1 MESRRTSFSPLLLL
15 LVLALL
21 AALSACGTQRKAR
34 EVYRRQLTAS
44 LQLPRQADYLPEYA
58 DVTVPRRDTLKV
70 TDLDGREMI
79 IMKAIRDEQSGEMV
93 AAEMLDAAM
102 VTARFRNI
110 AERHG
115 KIDLE
120 FQVVVPPEMQDS
132 RWQLRFHPDMFVLED
147 SLRLDDVVITGADY
161 RKAQL
166 RGYQQYERFLKKIV
180 TDTLAFVDLRNLEIF
195 IERNIPQV
203 YALKTDTTFVTDE
216 VFASYFGVT
225 EQEAIDHYTNKFLL
239 RRNEWRKANRQK
251 MFNKYVKAPL
261 VTEGI
266 RLDTVIRADNGTFIY
281 NYVQTINTRP
291 RLRKVDVVLSG
302 EIYEQDRQVYTIPR
316 CEPLTFYISS
326 VSAFVDGT
334 ERYKT
339 VVISRNVEAN
349 TACNIDFRTGRADID
364 ERLGGNAREIAY
376 IKENLRNL
384 LLNETFI
391 LDSVTIA
398 ASASPEGS
406 LASNNALTLR
416 RSRSASDY
424 FERYIRFVR
433 DSVAREDGYFI
444 SVGEDLAEGTI
455 RGTDRARKEIRFL
468 SRPGGEDWAKL
479 DALVAA
485 DTVLTAD
492 QKARYA
498 EFASIADLD
507 QREKRMKGESW
518 YRYVLDTHYPRL
530 RTVRFTFALHRKG
543 MVKDTIHTTELDT
556 VYMKGVQAIR
566 DHDYQAALA
575 FLAPYHDY
583 NTAVAY
589 VALDR
594 NASAF
599 EILQAS
605 PRTAPVNY
613 MLALIYARGGD
624 DQNAVQHYLNACAQ
638 DRSYISR
645 GNLDPEIAA
654 LIKRYDLHKDPDD
667 DDWGDLIQ

>member
-1 MESRRTSFSPLLLL
+1 MRRGLISCGLLLL
-15 LVLALL
+15 LAAAL
-21 AALSACGTQRKAR
+21 LSACGTRRKAND
-34 EVYRRQLTAS
+34 VYRRQLAAS
-44 LQLPRQADYLPEYA
+44 LQLPRQEEYLPEIA
-58 DVTVPRRDTLKV
+58 NVKAPRRDTLRV

-79 IMKAIRDEQSGEMV
+79 IMKAVRDESSGEMV

-120 FQVVVPPEMQDS
+120 FQVLVPPEMRDS
-132 RWQLRFHPDMFVLED
+132 RWQLRLHPDMFVLED
-147 SLRLDDVVITGADY
+147 SLRLDDVVITGLDY

-166 RGYQQYERFLKKIV
+166 RGYQQYEKFLSRI
-180 TDTLAFVDLRNLEIF
+180 TNDTLAFVDLRNLEIF

-203 YALKTDTTFVTDE
+203 YALKTDTTFVSDE

-225 EQEAIDHYTNKFLL
+225 EQEAIEHYTNKFLR

-251 MFNKYVKAPL
+251 MFNRYVKAPI
-261 VTEGI
+261 VTDGI
-266 RLDTVIRADNGTFIY
+266 RLDTVIRYDNGMFVY

-302 EIYEQDRQVYTIPR
+302 EIFEQEKQVYSVPR
-316 CEPLTFYISS
+316 CDPLTFYISS

-339 VVISRNVEAN
+339 VVLSRSVEAN
-349 TACNIDFRTGRADID
+349 TSCNIDFRTGRADID
-364 ERLGGNAREIAY
+364 ERLGDNAREMAY
-376 IKENLRNL
+376 IRENLRNL
-384 LLNETFI
+384 LLNDTFE

-398 ASASPEGS
+398 AFASPEGS
-406 LASNNALTLR
+406 LAANNALTLR
-416 RSRSASDY
+416 RSRAASEY
-424 FERYIRFVR
+424 FEKYIRYVR
-433 DSVAREDGYFI
+433 DSVRREDGLFLT
-444 SVGEDLAEGTI
+444 VGDDLSEGTL
-455 RGTDRARKEIRFL
+455 RGSGRARKEIPFL
-468 SRPGGEDWAKL
+468 ARPGGEDWAGL

-485 DTVLTAD
+485 DTALTD
-492 QKARYA
+492 VQKARYTELSA
-498 EFASIADLD
+498 IADPD
-507 QREKRMKGESW
+507 ERENRMKGEPW
-518 YRYVLDTHYPRL
+518 YRHVLDTHYPRL

-543 MVKDTIHTTELDT
+543 TIKDTVHTTELDT

-594 NASAF
+594 NLSAM
-599 EILQAS
+599 EILEPL
-605 PRTAPVNY
+605 PRTPQVNY
-613 MLALIYARGGD
+613 MLALLYARQGD
-624 DQNAVQHYLNACAQ
+624 DQAAVQHYLNACGQ

-645 GNLDPEIAA
+645 GNLDPEIST
-654 LIKRYDLHKDPDD
+654 LIKRYDLHKEPEE
-667 DDWGDLIQ
+667 DWGDLIL

>member
-1 MESRRTSFSPLLLL
+1 MRRGLITCGLLLL
-15 LVLALL
+15 LAAAL
-21 AALSACGTQRKAR
+21 LSACGTRRKAND
-34 EVYRRQLTAS
+34 VYRRQLAAS
-44 LQLPRQADYLPEYA
+44 LQLPRQEEYLPEIA
-58 DVTVPRRDTLKV
+58 NVKAPRRDTLRV

-79 IMKAIRDEQSGEMV
+79 IMKAVRDESSGEMV

-120 FQVVVPPEMQDS
+120 FQVLVPPEMRDS
-132 RWQLRFHPDMFVLED
+132 RWQLRLHPDMFVLED
-147 SLRLDDVVITGADY
+147 SLRLDDVVITGLDY

-166 RGYQQYERFLKKIV
+166 RGYQQYEKFLSRI
-180 TDTLAFVDLRNLEIF
+180 TNDMLAFVDLRNLEIF

-203 YALKTDTTFVTDE
+203 YALKTDTTFVSDE

-225 EQEAIDHYTNKFLL
+225 EQEAIEHYTNKFLR

-251 MFNKYVKAPL
+251 MFNRYVKAPI
-261 VTEGI
+261 VTDGI
-266 RLDTVIRADNGTFIY
+266 RLDTVIRYDNGMFVY

-302 EIYEQDRQVYTIPR
+302 EIFEQEKQVYSVPR
-316 CEPLTFYISS
+316 CDPLTFYISS

-339 VVISRNVEAN
+339 VVLSRSVEAN

-364 ERLGGNAREIAY
+364 ERLGDNAREMAY
-376 IKENLRNL
+376 IRENLRNL
-384 LLNETFI
+384 LLNDTFE

-398 ASASPEGS
+398 AFASPEGS
-406 LASNNALTLR
+406 LAANNALTLR
-416 RSRSASDY
+416 RSRAASEY
-424 FERYIRFVR
+424 FEKYIRYVR
-433 DSVAREDGYFI
+433 DSVRREDGLFLT
-444 SVGEDLAEGTI
+444 VGDDLSEGTL
-455 RGTDRARKEIRFL
+455 RGSGRARKEIPFL
-468 SRPGGEDWAKL
+468 ARPGGEDWAGL

-485 DTVLTAD
+485 DTVLTD
-492 QKARYA
+492 VQKARYTELSA
-498 EFASIADLD
+498 IADPD
-507 QREKRMKGESW
+507 ERENRMKGESW
-518 YRYVLDTHYPRL
+518 YRHVLDTHYPRL

-543 MVKDTIHTTELDT
+543 MIKDTVHTTELDT

-594 NASAF
+594 NLSAM
-599 EILQAS
+599 EILEPL
-605 PRTAPVNY
+605 PRTPQVNY
-613 MLALIYARGGD
+613 MLALLYARQGD
-624 DQNAVQHYLNACAQ
+624 DQAAVQHYLNACGQ

-645 GNLDPEIAA
+645 GNLDPEIST
-654 LIKRYDLHKDPDD
+654 LIKRYDLHKEPEE
-667 DDWGDLIQ
+667 DWGDLIL

>member
-1 MESRRTSFSPLLLL
+1 MRRSLITCGLLLL
-15 LVLALL
+15 LAAAL
-21 AALSACGTQRKAR
+21 LSACGTRRKAND
-34 EVYRRQLTAS
+34 VYRRQLVAS
-44 LQLPRQADYLPEYA
+44 LQLPRQEEYLPEVA
-58 DVTVPRRDTLKV
+58 NVKAPRRDTLRV

-79 IMKAIRDEQSGEMV
+79 IMKAVRDESSGEMV

-120 FQVVVPPEMQDS
+120 FQVLVPPEMRDS
-132 RWQLRFHPDMFVLED
+132 RWQLRLHPDMFVLED
-147 SLRLDDVVITGADY
+147 SLRLDDVVITGHDY

-166 RGYQQYERFLKKIV
+166 RGYQQYEKFLSRIIN
-180 TDTLAFVDLRNLEIF
+180 DTLAFVDLRNLEIF

-203 YALKTDTTFVTDE
+203 YALKTDTTFVSDE

-225 EQEAIDHYTNKFLL
+225 EQEAIEHYTNKFLR

-251 MFNKYVKAPL
+251 MFHRYVKAPI
-261 VTEGI
+261 VTDGI
-266 RLDTVIRADNGTFIY
+266 RLDTVIRFDNGTFVY

-302 EIYEQDRQVYTIPR
+302 EIFEQEKQVYSVPR

-339 VVISRNVEAN
+339 VVLSRSVEAN

-364 ERLGGNAREIAY
+364 ERLGNNAREMAY
-376 IKENLRNL
+376 IRENLRNL
-384 LLNETFI
+384 LLNETFE

-406 LASNNALTLR
+406 VAANNALTLR
-416 RSRSASDY
+416 RSRAASEY
-424 FERYIRFVR
+424 FEKYIRYVR
-433 DSVAREDGYFI
+433 DSVRREDGLFLT
-444 SVGEDLAEGTI
+444 VGDDLTEGTL
-455 RGTDRARKEIRFL
+455 RGSGRARKEIPFL
-468 SRPGGEDWAKL
+468 ARPGGEDWAGL

-485 DTVLTAD
+485 DTVLTD
-492 QKARYA
+492 VQKARYTELSA
-498 EFASIADLD
+498 IADSD
-507 QREKRMKGESW
+507 ERENRMKGETW
-518 YRYVLDTHYPRL
+518 YRHVLDNHYPRL

-543 MVKDTIHTTELDT
+543 MVKDTVHTTELDT

-594 NASAF
+594 NLSAM
-599 EILQAS
+599 EILEPL
-605 PRTAPVNY
+605 PRTPQVNY
-613 MLALIYARGGD
+613 MLALLYARQGD
-624 DQNAVQHYLNACAQ
+624 DQAAVQHYLNACGQ

-645 GNLDPEIAA
+645 GNLDPEIST
-654 LIKRYDLHKDPDD
+654 LIKRYDLHKEPEE
-667 DDWGDLIQ
+667 DWGDLIL

>member
-1 MESRRTSFSPLLLL
+1 MRRGLISCGLLLL
-15 LVLALL
+15 LAAAL
-21 AALSACGTQRKAR
+21 LSACGTRRKAND
-34 EVYRRQLTAS
+34 VYRRQLAAS
-44 LQLPRQADYLPEYA
+44 LQLPRQEEYLPEIA
-58 DVTVPRRDTLKV
+58 NVKAPRRDTLRV

-79 IMKAIRDEQSGEMV
+79 IMKAVRDESSGEMV

-120 FQVVVPPEMQDS
+120 FQVLVPPEMRDS
-132 RWQLRFHPDMFVLED
+132 RWQLRLHPDMFVLED
-147 SLRLDDVVITGADY
+147 SLRLDDVVITGLDY

-166 RGYQQYERFLKKIV
+166 RGYQQYEKFLSRI
-180 TDTLAFVDLRNLEIF
+180 TNDTLAFVDLRNLEIF

-203 YALKTDTTFVTDE
+203 YALKTDTTFVSDE

-225 EQEAIDHYTNKFLL
+225 EQEAIEHYTNKFLR

-251 MFNKYVKAPL
+251 MFNRYVKAPI
-261 VTEGI
+261 VTDGI
-266 RLDTVIRADNGTFIY
+266 RLDTVIRYDNGMFVY

-291 RLRKVDVVLSG
+291 RLRKVDIVLSG
-302 EIYEQDRQVYTIPR
+302 EIFEQEKQVYSVPR
-316 CEPLTFYISS
+316 CDPLTFYISS

-339 VVISRNVEAN
+339 VVLSRSVEAN

-364 ERLGGNAREIAY
+364 ERLGDNAREMAY
-376 IKENLRNL
+376 IRENLRNL
-384 LLNETFI
+384 LLNDTFE

-398 ASASPEGS
+398 AFASPEGS
-406 LASNNALTLR
+406 LAANNALTLR
-416 RSRSASDY
+416 RSRAASEY
-424 FERYIRFVR
+424 FEKYIRYVR
-433 DSVAREDGYFI
+433 DSVRREDGLFLT
-444 SVGEDLAEGTI
+444 VGDDLSEGTL
-455 RGTDRARKEIRFL
+455 RGSGRARKEIPFL
-468 SRPGGEDWAKL
+468 ARPGGEDWAGL

-485 DTVLTAD
+485 DTALTD
-492 QKARYA
+492 VQKARYTELSA
-498 EFASIADLD
+498 IADPD
-507 QREKRMKGESW
+507 ERENRMKGEPW
-518 YRYVLDTHYPRL
+518 YRHVLDTHYPRL

-543 MVKDTIHTTELDT
+543 MIKDTVHTTELDT

-594 NASAF
+594 NLSAM
-599 EILQAS
+599 EILEPL
-605 PRTAPVNY
+605 PRTPQVNY
-613 MLALIYARGGD
+613 MLALLYARQGD
-624 DQNAVQHYLNACAQ
+624 DQAAVQHYLNACGQ

-645 GNLDPEIAA
+645 GNLDPEIST
-654 LIKRYDLHKDPDD
+654 LIKRYDLHKEPEE
-667 DDWGDLIQ
+667 DWGDLIL

>member
-1 MESRRTSFSPLLLL
+1 MRRGLISCGLLLL
-15 LVLALL
+15 LAAAL
-21 AALSACGTQRKAR
+21 LSACGTRRKAND
-34 EVYRRQLTAS
+34 VYRRQLAAS
-44 LQLPRQADYLPEYA
+44 LQLPRQEEYLPEIA
-58 DVTVPRRDTLKV
+58 NVKAPRRDTLRV

-79 IMKAIRDEQSGEMV
+79 IMKAVRDESSGEMV

-120 FQVVVPPEMQDS
+120 FQVLVPPEMRDS
-132 RWQLRFHPDMFVLED
+132 RWQLRLHPDMFVLED
-147 SLRLDDVVITGADY
+147 SLRLDDVVITGLDY

-166 RGYQQYERFLKKIV
+166 RGYQQYEKFLSRI
-180 TDTLAFVDLRNLEIF
+180 TNDTLAFVDLRNLEIF

-203 YALKTDTTFVTDE
+203 YALKTDTTFVSDE

-225 EQEAIDHYTNKFLL
+225 EQEAIEHYTNKFLR

-251 MFNKYVKAPL
+251 MFNRYVKAPI
-261 VTEGI
+261 VTDGI
-266 RLDTVIRADNGTFIY
+266 RLDTVIRYDNGMFVY

-302 EIYEQDRQVYTIPR
+302 EIFEQEKQVYSVPR
-316 CEPLTFYISS
+316 CDPLTFYISS

-339 VVISRNVEAN
+339 VVLSRSVEAN

-364 ERLGGNAREIAY
+364 ERLGDNAREMAY
-376 IKENLRNL
+376 IRENLRNL
-384 LLNETFI
+384 LLNDTFE

-398 ASASPEGS
+398 AFASPEGS
-406 LASNNALTLR
+406 LAANNALTLR
-416 RSRSASDY
+416 RSRAASEY
-424 FERYIRFVR
+424 FEKYIRYVR
-433 DSVAREDGYFI
+433 DSVRREDGLFLT
-444 SVGEDLAEGTI
+444 VGDDLSEGTL
-455 RGTDRARKEIRFL
+455 RGSGRARKEIPFL
-468 SRPGGEDWAKL
+468 ARPGGEDWAGL

-485 DTVLTAD
+485 DTVLTD
-492 QKARYA
+492 VQKARYTELSA
-498 EFASIADLD
+498 IADPD
-507 QREKRMKGESW
+507 ERENRMKGEPW
-518 YRYVLDTHYPRL
+518 YRHVLDTHYPRL

-543 MVKDTIHTTELDT
+543 MIKDTVHTTELDT

-594 NASAF
+594 NLSAM
-599 EILQAS
+599 EILEPL
-605 PRTAPVNY
+605 PRTPQVNY
-613 MLALIYARGGD
+613 MLALLYARQGD
-624 DQNAVQHYLNACAQ
+624 DQAAVQHYLNACGQ

-645 GNLDPEIAA
+645 GNLDPEIST
-654 LIKRYDLHKDPDD
+654 LIKRYDLHKESEE
-667 DDWGDLIQ
+667 DWGDLIL

>member
-1 MESRRTSFSPLLLL
+1 MERKTIAYLLPLLL
-15 LVLALL
+15 VAAL
-21 AALSACGTQRKAR
+21 LSACGTRRKAHD
-34 EVYRRQLTAS
+34 VYRRQLAAS
-44 LQLPRQADYLPEYA
+44 LQLPRQADFLPEFA
-58 DVTVPRRDTLKV
+58 DVKAPRRDTLRV

-79 IMKAIRDEQSGEMV
+79 IMKAVRDESSGEMV

-120 FQVVVPPEMQDS
+120 FQVLVPPGMQDS
-132 RWQLRFHPDMFVLED
+132 RWQLRLHPDMFVLED
-147 SLRLDDVVITGADY
+147 SLRLDDVVVTGSEY

-166 RGYQQYERFLKKIV
+166 RGYQQYEKFLSRIV
-180 TDTLAFVDLRNLEIF
+180 NDTLAFVDLRNLEIF

-203 YALKTDTTFVTDE
+203 YALKTDTTFVSDG
-216 VFASYFGVT
+216 VFESYFGVT
-225 EQEAIDHYTNKFLL
+225 EEEAIEHYTNKFLR

-251 MFNKYVKAPL
+251 MFSKYVKAPI
-261 VTEGI
+261 VTDGI
-266 RLDTVIRADNGTFIY
+266 RLDTVVRFDNGTFLY

-302 EIYEQDRQVYTIPR
+302 EIYEQEKQVYSVPR

-334 ERYKT
+334 ERYRT

-349 TACNIDFRTGRADID
+349 TSCNIDFRTGRSEID
-364 ERLGGNAREIAY
+364 ERLGNNAREMAFIR
-376 IKENLRNL
+376 ENLRNL
-384 LLNETFI
+384 LLNDSFE

-398 ASASPEGS
+398 AFASPEGT
-406 LASNNALTLR
+406 LAANNALTLR
-416 RSRSASDY
+416 RSKAASDY
-424 FERYIRFVR
+424 FEKYIRFVR
-433 DSVAREDGYFI
+433 DSVQREDGLFI
-444 SVGEDLAEGTI
+444 TVGDDLSEGTL
-455 RGTDRARKEIRFL
+455 RGSGRARREIPFL
-468 SRPGGEDWAKL
+468 ARPGGEDWAGL

-485 DTVLTAD
+485 DTLLTEG

-498 EFASIADLD
+498 EFSAIADPD
-507 QREKRMKGESW
+507 EREKRMKGEPW
-518 YRYVLDTHYPRL
+518 YRHVLDTHYPRL

-543 MVKDTIHTTELDT
+543 MVKDTVHTTELDT

-594 NASAF
+594 NLSAL
-599 EILQAS
+599 EILEPMPRS
-605 PRTAPVNY
+605 PQVNY
-613 MLALIYARGGD
+613 MLALLYARQGD
-624 DQNAVQHYLNACAQ
+624 DQAAVQHYLNACGQ
-638 DRSYISR
+638 DRSFISR
-645 GNLDPEIAA
+645 GNLDPEIST
-654 LIKRYDLHKDPDD
+654 LIKRYDLHKDPE
-667 DDWGDLIQ
+667 DDWGDLMF

>member
-1 MESRRTSFSPLLLL
+1 MVRKAIQYLLPLLL
-15 LVLALL
+15 VAAL
-21 AALSACGTQRKAR
+21 LSACGTRRKAHD
-34 EVYRRQLTAS
+34 VYRRQLAAS
-44 LQLPRQADYLPEYA
+44 LQLPKQADYLPEFV
-58 DVTVPRRDTLKV
+58 DVKAPKRDTLRV

-79 IMKAIRDEQSGEMV
+79 IMKAVRDESSGEMV

-120 FQVVVPPEMQDS
+120 FQVLVPPEMQDS
-132 RWQLRFHPDMFVLED
+132 RWQLRLHPDMFVLED
-147 SLRLDDVVITGADY
+147 SLRLDDVVITGVDY

-166 RGYQQYERFLKKIV
+166 RGYQQYEKFLSRIV
-180 TDTLAFVDLRNLEIF
+180 TDTLAFVDMRNLEIF

-203 YALKTDTTFVTDE
+203 YALKTDTTFVSDE
-216 VFASYFGVT
+216 VFESYFGVT
-225 EQEAIDHYTNKFLL
+225 EEEAIEHYTNKFLR

-251 MFNKYVKAPL
+251 MYNKYVKAPI
-261 VTEGI
+261 VTDGI
-266 RLDTVIRADNGTFIY
+266 RLDTVVRFDNGTFLY

-302 EIYEQDRQVYTIPR
+302 EIYEQERQVYTVPR
-316 CEPLTFYISS
+316 CDPLTFYISS

-349 TACNIDFRTGRADID
+349 TSCNIDFRTGRADID
-364 ERLGGNAREIAY
+364 ERLGDNAREMSFIR
-376 IKENLRNL
+376 ENLRNL
-384 LLNETFI
+384 LLNETFE

-398 ASASPEGS
+398 AFASPEGS

-416 RSRSASDY
+416 RSKAASDY
-424 FERYIRFVR
+424 FEKYIRYVR
-433 DSVAREDGYFI
+433 DSVQREDGLFVT
-444 SVGEDLAEGTI
+444 VGDDLSEGTL
-455 RGTDRARKEIRFL
+455 RGSGRARREIPFL
-468 SRPGGEDWAKL
+468 ARPGGEDWAGL

-485 DTVLTAD
+485 DTVLTD
-492 QKARYA
+492 SEKARYA
-498 EFASIADLD
+498 EFSAIADPD
-507 QREKRMKGESW
+507 EREKRMKGEPW
-518 YRYVLDTHYPRL
+518 YRHVLDTHYPRL

-543 MVKDTIHTTELDT
+543 MVKDTVHTTELDT

-575 FLAPYHDY
+575 FLSPYHDY

-594 NASAF
+594 NLSAL
-599 EILQAS
+599 EILEPLPRS
-605 PRTAPVNY
+605 PQVNY
-613 MLALIYARGGD
+613 MLAILYARQGD
-624 DQNAVQHYLNACAQ
+624 DQAAVQHYLNACGQ
-638 DRSYISR
+638 DRSFISR
-645 GNLDPEIAA
+645 GNLDPEIST
-654 LIKRYDLHKDPDD
+654 LIKRYDLHKEPEE
-667 DDWGDLIQ
+667 DWGDLIL

>member
-1 MESRRTSFSPLLLL
+1 MGGRDSFAL
-15 LVLALL
+15 LL
-21 AALSACGTQRKAR
+21 AAALLGALAAGCGTQRKAR
-34 EVYRRQLTAS
+34 TVRDRQMTAS
-44 LQLPRQADYLPEYA
+44 LQLPRQADFLPEFKEVRA
-58 DVTVPRRDTLKV
+58 IARDTLRV

-79 IMKAIRDEQSGEMV
+79 LMKAVRDESSGEMV
-93 AAEMLDAAM
+93 AAETLDAAM

-120 FQVVVPPEMQDS
+120 FQVVVPPDMQDS
-132 RWQLRFHPDMFVLED
+132 RWQLRLHPDMFVLQD
-147 SLRLDDVVITGADY
+147 SIRLDDVVITGADY
-161 RKAQL
+161 RRAQL
-166 RGYQQYERFLKKIV
+166 RGYQQYEKFLSRIIE
-180 TDTLAFVDLRNLEIF
+180 DSMAFVDRRNLEIF
-195 IERNIPQV
+195 IVRNIPQV
-203 YALKTDTTFVTDE
+203 YALKTDTTYVSDE

-225 EQEAIDHYTNKFLL
+225 EQEAIDHYTNKFRW
-239 RRNEWRKANRQK
+239 RRNERRKANRLR
-251 MFNKYVKAPL
+251 MFNRYVKVPL
-261 VTEGI
+261 VTDGI

-291 RLRKVDVVLSG
+291 KLRKVDIVLSG
-302 EIYEQDRQVYTIPR
+302 EIYEQERQVYTVP
-316 CEPLTFYISS
+316 PSDTLTFYISS

-339 VVISRNVEAN
+339 AVISRNVEAN

-364 ERLGGNAREIAY
+364 ERLGDNAREIAY

-384 LLNETFI
+384 LLNETYE

-416 RSRSASDY
+416 RSRAASD
-424 FERYIRFVR
+424 FFRKYIDFVR
-433 DSVAREDGYFI
+433 DSVRREDGAFI
-444 SVGEDLAEGTI
+444 TVGDDLSEGTV
-455 RGTDRARKEIRFL
+455 RGSGRARREIPFL
-468 SRPGGEDWAKL
+468 SRPGGEDWAQM

-485 DTVLTAD
+485 DDELTEE
-492 QKARYA
+492 QKGRYA
-498 EFASIADLD
+498 EFAAIADPD
-507 QREKRMKGESW
+507 AREKRMRSENW
-518 YRYVLDTHYPRL
+518 YRHVLDTHYPRL
-530 RTVRFTFALHRKG
+530 RTVRFTFSMHRKG

-594 NASAF
+594 NASAM
-599 EILQAS
+599 EILEPM
-605 PRTAPVNY
+605 PRTASVDY
-613 MLALIYARGGD
+613 MLAILYARRGD
-624 DQNAVQHYLNACAQ
+624 DQAAVQHYLDACARE
-638 DRSYISR
+638 RSFVSR
-645 GNLDPEIAA
+645 GNLDPEIAT
-654 LIKRYDLHKDPDD
+654 LIRRYGLNKDPDED
-667 DDWGDLIQ
+667 DMGDL

>member
-1 MESRRTSFSPLLLL
+1 MGGRDSFAL
-15 LVLALL
+15 LL
-21 AALSACGTQRKAR
+21 AAALLGALAAGCGTQRKAR
-34 EVYRRQLTAS
+34 TVRDRQMTAS
-44 LQLPRQADYLPEYA
+44 LQLPRQADFLPEFKEVRA
-58 DVTVPRRDTLKV
+58 VARDTLRV

-79 IMKAIRDEQSGEMV
+79 LMKAVRDESSGEMV
-93 AAEMLDAAM
+93 AAETLDAAM

-120 FQVVVPPEMQDS
+120 FQVVVPPDMQDS
-132 RWQLRFHPDMFVLED
+132 RWQLRLHPDMFVLQD
-147 SLRLDDVVITGADY
+147 SIRLDDVVITGADY
-161 RKAQL
+161 RRAQL
-166 RGYQQYERFLKKIV
+166 RGYQQYEKFLSRIIE
-180 TDTLAFVDLRNLEIF
+180 DSMAFVDRRNLEIF

-203 YALKTDTTFVTDE
+203 YALKTDTTYVSDE

-225 EQEAIDHYTNKFLL
+225 EQEAIDHYTNKFRW
-239 RRNEWRKANRQK
+239 RRNERRKANRLR
-251 MFNKYVKAPL
+251 MFNRYVKVPL
-261 VTEGI
+261 VTDGI

-291 RLRKVDVVLSG
+291 KLRKVDIVLSG
-302 EIYEQDRQVYTIPR
+302 EIYEQERQVYTVP
-316 CEPLTFYISS
+316 PSDTLTFYISS

-339 VVISRNVEAN
+339 AVISRNVEAN

-364 ERLGGNAREIAY
+364 ERLGDNAREIAY

-384 LLNETFI
+384 LLNETYE

-416 RSRSASDY
+416 RSRAASD
-424 FERYIRFVR
+424 FFRKYIDFVR
-433 DSVAREDGYFI
+433 DSVRREDGAFI
-444 SVGEDLAEGTI
+444 TVGDDLSEGTV
-455 RGTDRARKEIRFL
+455 RGSGRARRDIPFL
-468 SRPGGEDWAKL
+468 SRPGGEDWAQL

-485 DTVLTAD
+485 DDELTEE
-492 QKARYA
+492 QKGRYA
-498 EFASIADLD
+498 EFAAIADLD
-507 QREKRMKGESW
+507 AREKRMRSENW
-518 YRYVLDTHYPRL
+518 YRHVLDTHYPRL
-530 RTVRFTFALHRKG
+530 RTVRFTFSMHRKG

-594 NASAF
+594 NSSAM
-599 EILQAS
+599 EILEPM
-605 PRTAPVNY
+605 PRTASVDY
-613 MLALIYARGGD
+613 MLAILYARRGD
-624 DQNAVQHYLNACAQ
+624 DQAAVQHYLDACARE
-638 DRSYISR
+638 RSFVSR
-645 GNLDPEIAA
+645 GNLDPEIAT
-654 LIKRYDLHKDPDD
+654 LIRRYGLNKDPDED
-667 DDWGDLIQ
+667 DMGDL

>member
-1 MESRRTSFSPLLLL
+1 MERKTIAYLLPLLL
-15 LVLALL
+15 VAAL
-21 AALSACGTQRKAR
+21 LSACGTRRKAHD
-34 EVYRRQLTAS
+34 VYRRQLAAS
-44 LQLPRQADYLPEYA
+44 LQLPRQADFLPEFA
-58 DVTVPRRDTLKV
+58 DVKAPRRDTLRV

-79 IMKAIRDEQSGEMV
+79 IMKAVRDESSGEMV

-120 FQVVVPPEMQDS
+120 FQVLVPPGMQDS
-132 RWQLRFHPDMFVLED
+132 RWQLRLHPDMFVLED
-147 SLRLDDVVITGADY
+147 SLRLDDVVVTGSEY

-166 RGYQQYERFLKKIV
+166 RGYQQYEKFLSRIV
-180 TDTLAFVDLRNLEIF
+180 NDTLAFVDLRNLEIF

-203 YALKTDTTFVTDE
+203 YALKTDTTFVSDE
-216 VFASYFGVT
+216 VFESYFGVT
-225 EQEAIDHYTNKFLL
+225 EEEAIEHYTNKFLR

-251 MFNKYVKAPL
+251 MFSKYVKAPI
-261 VTEGI
+261 VTDGI
-266 RLDTVIRADNGTFIY
+266 RLDTVVRFDNGTFLY

-302 EIYEQDRQVYTIPR
+302 EIYEQEKQVYSVPR

-334 ERYKT
+334 ERYRT

-349 TACNIDFRTGRADID
+349 TSCNIDFRTGRSEID
-364 ERLGGNAREIAY
+364 ERLGNNAREMAFIR
-376 IKENLRNL
+376 ENLRNL
-384 LLNETFI
+384 LLNDSFE

-398 ASASPEGS
+398 AFASPEGT
-406 LASNNALTLR
+406 LAANNALTLR
-416 RSRSASDY
+416 RSKAASDY
-424 FERYIRFVR
+424 FEKYIRFVR
-433 DSVAREDGYFI
+433 DSVQREDGLFI
-444 SVGEDLAEGTI
+444 TVGDDLSEGTL
-455 RGTDRARKEIRFL
+455 RGSGRARREIPFL
-468 SRPGGEDWAKL
+468 ARPGGEDWAGL

-485 DTVLTAD
+485 DTLLTEG

-498 EFASIADLD
+498 EFSAIADPD
-507 QREKRMKGESW
+507 EREKRMKGEPW
-518 YRYVLDTHYPRL
+518 YRHVLDTHYPRL

-543 MVKDTIHTTELDT
+543 MVKDTVHTTELDT

-594 NASAF
+594 NLSAL
-599 EILQAS
+599 EILEPMPRS
-605 PRTAPVNY
+605 PQVNY
-613 MLALIYARGGD
+613 MLALLYARQGD
-624 DQNAVQHYLNACAQ
+624 DQAAVQHYLNACGQ
-638 DRSYISR
+638 DRSFISR
-645 GNLDPEIAA
+645 GNLDPEIST
-654 LIKRYDLHKDPDD
+654 LIKRYDLHKEPE
-667 DDWGDLIQ
+667 DDWGDLMF

>member
-1 MESRRTSFSPLLLL
+1 MGGRDSFAL
-15 LVLALL
+15 LL
-21 AALSACGTQRKAR
+21 AAALLGALAAGCGTQRKAR
-34 EVYRRQLTAS
+34 TVRDRQMTAS
-44 LQLPRQADYLPEYA
+44 LQLPRQADFLPEFKEVRA
-58 DVTVPRRDTLKV
+58 VARDTLRV

-79 IMKAIRDEQSGEMV
+79 LMKAVRDESSGEMV
-93 AAEMLDAAM
+93 AAETLDAAM

-120 FQVVVPPEMQDS
+120 FQVVVPPDMQDS
-132 RWQLRFHPDMFVLED
+132 RWQLRLHPDMFVLQD
-147 SLRLDDVVITGADY
+147 SIRLDDVVITGADY
-161 RKAQL
+161 RRAQL
-166 RGYQQYERFLKKIV
+166 RGYQQYEKFLSRIIE
-180 TDTLAFVDLRNLEIF
+180 DSMAFVDRRNLEIF

-203 YALKTDTTFVTDE
+203 YALKTDTTYVSDE

-225 EQEAIDHYTNKFLL
+225 EQEAIDHYTNKFRW
-239 RRNEWRKANRQK
+239 RRNERRKANRLR
-251 MFNKYVKAPL
+251 MFNRYVKVPL
-261 VTEGI
+261 VTDGI

-281 NYVQTINTRP
+281 NYVQTIYTRP
-291 RLRKVDVVLSG
+291 KLRKVDIVLSG
-302 EIYEQDRQVYTIPR
+302 EIYEQERQVYTVP
-316 CEPLTFYISS
+316 PSDTLTFYISS

-339 VVISRNVEAN
+339 AVISRNVEAN

-364 ERLGGNAREIAY
+364 ERLGDNAREIAY

-384 LLNETFI
+384 LLNETYE

-416 RSRSASDY
+416 RSRAASD
-424 FERYIRFVR
+424 FFRKYIDFVR
-433 DSVAREDGYFI
+433 DSVRREDGAFI
-444 SVGEDLAEGTI
+444 TVGDDLSEGTV
-455 RGTDRARKEIRFL
+455 RSSGRARRDIPFL
-468 SRPGGEDWAKL
+468 SRPGGEDWVQL

-485 DTVLTAD
+485 DDELTEE
-492 QKARYA
+492 QKGRYA
-498 EFASIADLD
+498 EFAAIADPD
-507 QREKRMKGESW
+507 AREKRMRSENW
-518 YRYVLDTHYPRL
+518 YRHVLDTHYPRL
-530 RTVRFTFALHRKG
+530 RTVRFTFSMHRKG

-594 NASAF
+594 NASAM
-599 EILQAS
+599 EILEPM
-605 PRTAPVNY
+605 PRTASVDY
-613 MLALIYARGGD
+613 MLAILYARRGD
-624 DQNAVQHYLNACAQ
+624 DQAAVQHYLDACARE
-638 DRSYISR
+638 RSFVSR
-645 GNLDPEIAA
+645 GNLDPEIAT
-654 LIKRYDLHKDPDD
+654 LIRRYGLNKDPDED
-667 DDWGDLIQ
+667 DMGDL